1 VYETAD
7 PKLPFYFPDGAVLD
21 AFMFGSPQRTDAIP
35 EMLAL
40 GFQLT
45 QAVQFYS
52 ATRNPY
58 ETPTPSIMHHVLTCT
73 HYDQPLYMNKLYIQ
87 STHSRLLKLTTLYRT
102 IFKFPAPAMFASA
115 HGLQPGQF
123 LHVGIF
129 MDVRRHGPNR
139 GPKFRTEPRTVGMQY
154 PLLEDIQQQCQSDFL
169 ETAINI
175 LTYER
180 SALYGIDSAA
190 SKLLDRINNQNYE
203 LVDNLSLPAP
213 DAASLA
219 VMTYNVSWESLECRK
234 SATSCCPEPG
244 VNECTT
250 SIAHT
255 IATVLKDGAV
265 DFVAMQEIRP
275 DREMQWPTLAREI
288 GTIFGEGANFLD
300 TQYSPLF
307 ATPDQT
313 SGIMLLYNRQR
324 FAVMR
329 EVVGDFLRPSPDLW
343 AAIKDQLTLSP
354 IEQEALEFDA
364 RLQEHPLSDASGR
377 PYQIVLFR
385 GMWYPVIVVNVHMPH
400 KKEMRKVNIPY
411 APHTADLWTARFEE
425 IMTATVR
432 IQLERS
438 MADALADSNVSI
450 VICGDFNR
458 DPAPFINRF
467 VGRQRNVAGPQD
479 VITTCCVTP
488 DRTARGDTTYELAF
502 DHIYSSFG
510 RTTMYKALKQHL
522 TIPASD
528 HLPVVARFVRMD
540 RGAEETA
547 GAEIEEF
554 IFQGEMDDEAAD
566 EMDEDFL
573 EKLFVLQ
580 PMLRPILT
588 VPIFREM
595 FCNVMFPA
603 VVFSQPGFELDLSI
617 ENLSSIFLSLASA
630 LIDTKIPGA
639 FLNKNRSRLSLFPT
653 WKRMVAL
660 GLDSTERYM
669 LLPPALRERLDSL
682 PKYGVIPR
690 FYRIMQSSSGS
701 VNYYLRFLPHNYD
714 IVDAR
719 GAVGVLDT
727 RPGSAKRVSKYLQLV
742 LDPNIPHMTGVLS
755 GDDIDWV
762 LADDSYP
769 GILPHTVPEFVLTNL
784 TQRFVHIF
792 FHYLFKTRP
801 WITITLYRGLQAT
814 PAFPMPKVG
823 ELIREDGI
831 MYTTFNQRHAETY
844 LAREN
849 KAGSGTTPYLLKF
862 TNARV
867 PCTVNYGDLFIFNN
881 DYAEYELILPPG
893 TVISVDSKEYPFGGP
908 YPVFEC
914 TLLNL
919 DAAWVNQ
926 PYAPLADLDRG
937 RLLYK
942 DNDQTLGRLAQ
953 DESAKGAFLKM
964 DALFEELVGFV
975 GKHRPIVNE
984 CTSFIESLG
993 THWTTQLPGG
1003 YSIPLTTGHSTHA
1016 HMDLVS
1022 VIRGSTATTA
1032 TTATTGS
1039 TGSTATTGS
1048 TELRSPYPASIL
1060 IPPEKPFVP
1069 VTRLQKRQVQ
1079 TLVHLPA
1086 VEQRARAVRGR
1097 LAARRKLPDDD
1108 APLTPAKKMQP
1119 IRDFLISNLEFQIA
1133 AGEEVTDGRRTGI
1146 VESVTPHHTETI
1158 GADSVKPLDD
1168 YQLGM
1173 SVGSVVKWTDGR
1185 KGEVVE
1191 VLEDAES
1198 GYMVEFPEQAVV
1210 QFVDAMGR
1218 AGDRETLSTSQLR
1231 RAQLPLTRQDFLVL
1245 IRFPKVGMDAA
1256 SWKLVNDAA
1265 RWNALYTTHRNI
1277 VRSEIIG
1284 DGVVVMGILVVQG
1297 FVTRNDMVRAILE
1310 AFPMPADLITDAN
1323 LGLGVTGFVRRD
1335 PSQPTSEEK
1344 EILMRNH
1351 SATYESRPM
1360 VITQEPQYYQQWQE
1374 FNTRTRQRRY
1384 KWIVSGLKKKD

>member
-1 VYETAD
+1 
-7 PKLPFYFPDGAVLD
+7 
-21 AFMFGSPQRTDAIP
+21 
-35 EMLAL
+35 
-40 GFQLT
+40 
-45 QAVQFYS
+45 
-52 ATRNPY
+52 
-58 ETPTPSIMHHVLTCT
+58 
-73 HYDQPLYMNKLYIQ
+73 
-87 STHSRLLKLTTLYRT
+87 
-102 IFKFPAPAMFASA
+102 
-115 HGLQPGQF
+115 
-123 LHVGIF
+123 
-129 MDVRRHGPNR
+129 
-139 GPKFRTEPRTVGMQY
+139 
-154 PLLEDIQQQCQSDFL
+154 
-169 ETAINI
+169 
-175 LTYER
+175 
-180 SALYGIDSAA
+180 
-190 SKLLDRINNQNYE
+190 
-203 LVDNLSLPAP
+203 
-213 DAASLA
+213 
-219 VMTYNVSWESLECRK
+219 
-234 SATSCCPEPG
+234 
-244 VNECTT
+244 
-250 SIAHT
+250 
-255 IATVLKDGAV
+255 
-265 DFVAMQEIRP
+265 
-275 DREMQWPTLAREI
+275 
-288 GTIFGEGANFLD
+288 
-300 TQYSPLF
+300 
-307 ATPDQT
+307 
-313 SGIMLLYNRQR
+313 
-324 FAVMR
+324 
-329 EVVGDFLRPSPDLW
+329 
-343 AAIKDQLTLSP
+343 
-354 IEQEALEFDA
+354 
-364 RLQEHPLSDASGR
+364 
-377 PYQIVLFR
+377 
-385 GMWYPVIVVNVHMPH
+385 
-400 KKEMRKVNIPY
+400 
-411 APHTADLWTARFEE
+411 
-425 IMTATVR
+425 
-432 IQLERS
+432 
-438 MADALADSNVSI
+438 MA
-450 VICGDFNR
+450 
-458 DPAPFINRF
+458 
-467 VGRQRNVAGPQD
+467 
-479 VITTCCVTP
+479 
-488 DRTARGDTTYELAF
+488 
-502 DHIYSSFG
+502 
-510 RTTMYKALKQHL
+510 
-522 TIPASD
+522 
-528 HLPVVARFVRMD
+528 
-540 RGAEETA
+540 
-547 GAEIEEF
+547 
-554 IFQGEMDDEAAD
+554 DEAAD

-573 EKLFVLQ
+573 EKLFILQ

-639 FLNKNRSRLSLFPT
+639 FLNKNRSRLFPT

-660 GLDSTERYM
+660 GLDSTERYT
-669 LLPPALRERLDSL
+669 LLPTALRERLDSL

-714 IVDAR
+714 VVDAR

-867 PCTVNYGDLFIFNN
+867 PCTVNYGDLLIFNN

-926 PYAPLADLDRG
+926 PYAPLADLVRG

-942 DNDQTLGRLAQ
+942 DNDPTLDRLAQ

-1003 YSIPLTTGHSTHA
+1003 YSIPLTDGSGAHHA
-1016 HMDLVS
+1016 HMDLAS
-1022 VIRGSTATTA
+1022 VIQTSPQTA
-1032 TTATTGS
+1032 GPK
-1039 TGSTATTGS
+1039 
-1048 TELRSPYPASIL
+1048 PYPASIL
-1060 IPPEKPFVP
+1060 IAPEQPFVP
-1069 VTRLQKRQVQ
+1069 LTRLHKRQVQ
-1079 TLVHLPA
+1079 TLVRLPA

-1097 LAARRKLPDDD
+1097 LAARRRLPDDD
-1108 APLTPAKKMQP
+1108 APLPPAKKMQP
-1119 IRDFLISNLEFQIA
+1119 IRDFLPKAFELA
-1133 AGEEVTDGRRTGI
+1133 AGTEVTDGRRTGI
-1146 VESVTPHHTETI
+1146 VESVTPQHTEHI
-1158 GADSVKPLDD
+1158 GAHSAKPLDN
-1168 YQLGM
+1168 YERGAH
-1173 SVGSVVKWTDGR
+1173 VGSVVRLTDGR

-1191 VLEDAES
+1191 VLEDAEFS
-1198 GYMVEFPEQAVV
+1198 GYVVEFPDQAVV
-1210 QFVDAMGR
+1210 QFVDAMGQ

-1231 RAQLPLTRQDFLVL
+1231 AVGGSLSTQYFLVL
-1245 IRFPKVGMDAA
+1245 IRFPKAGMDAA

-1265 RWNALYTTHRNI
+1265 RWNALYTTHPNI

-1284 DGVVVMGILVVQG
+1284 DGVVVMGIFVIQG
-1297 FVTRNDMVRAILE
+1297 FVTRNEMVRAILE
-1310 AFPMPADLITDAN
+1310 AFPMPANLITDAN

-1344 EILMRNH
+1344 EILQRNH
-1351 SATYESRPM
+1351 SATYTSRPM
-1360 VITQEPQYYQQWQE
+1360 VITQEPQFYNKWQE
-1374 FNTRTRQRRY
+1374 FNTRVSQRRY
-1384 KWIVSGLKKKD
+1384 RWIVSGLKKRDQG